1 MFDNIF
7 DHIDGYLPNFLE
19 MLIPRASTYAKHID
33 GLFDIITIL
42 VGFWFFL
49 TLGYFFYLVFRYRA
63 RDGHKAEYVTGET
76 HKQKLAVEVPHYLI
90 LVCDVVIIVFT
101 FVVWHKVKIHVP
113 EEIDEDVRVIAQQWA
128 WTFEH
133 AGADG
138 LIETSEDNIIRVNEL
153 VVEEGK
159 TYRYLLESKDVM
171 HSFSVPVFR
180 LKQDAVPGRVIQGW
194 FEPNATGEWD
204 IQCAEMCGVA
214 HGIMGARIK
223 IKNAE
228 DFDAWLADNSPE
240 GSKTEML
247 ATLSTEDSQVKEDQN
262 NG

>member
-1 MFDNIF
+1 MFDF
-7 DHIDGYLPNFLE
+7 LDFLLPDILGR
-19 MLIPRASTYAKHID
+19 LLPRASTYAKDID

-42 VGFWFFL
+42 VGFWFTL

-63 RDGHKAEYVTGET
+63 KDGQKAEYITGET
-76 HKQKLAVEVPHYLI
+76 HSQKLAVEVPHYAI
-90 LVCDVVIIVFT
+90 LVCDVAIIVAT
-101 FVVWHKVKIHVP
+101 FMVWNKVKIEMP
-113 EEIDEDVRVIAQQWA
+113 EQIDDEVRVIAQQWA

-133 AGADG
+133 TGPDG
-138 LIETSEDNIIRVNEL
+138 LWDTEDDIVKVNEL

-159 TYRYLLESKDVM
+159 VYKYLLSSKDVM

-223 IKNAE
+223 IKSSE
-228 DFDAWLADNSPE
+228 DYKAWLAANAPE
-240 GSKTEML
+240 ISKDEML
-247 ATLSTEDSQVKEDQN
+247 ATNDKKDSQVKEERN